1 MNPYEPTS
9 QYEQPVSQT
18 YLKPKKT
25 LAFKVTLALFCLGSI
40 FICLA
45 ADWFVAGLLFI
56 PFVLGPL
63 LINLSQTSYWLSK
76 GSQAV
81 LMTAT
86 IAYAIWFA
94 YVYSMAIIWGTDA
107 QSPIALL
114 FIGVFSLP
122 VMVPLWIVAGI
133 LNWRAS

>member
-1 MNPYEPTS
+1 MNPYES
-9 QYEQPVSQT
+9 INQHEQPASPLQS
-18 YLKPKKT
+18 KSKKT
-25 LAFKVTLALFCLGSI
+25 LAFNVTLALFCLGSI
-40 FICLA
+40 FTCLA

-94 YVYSMAIIWGTDA
+94 YVYSVAIIWGTDA

-114 FIGVFSLP
+114 FIGAFSLP

-133 LNWRAS
+133 LNWQAS